1 MGNEANK
8 ISKKNIVVLVME
20 ITPVFAVLKILLTII
35 GGLSSTGLL
44 AWAVANF
51 VDTALEILGKSG
63 QNKGVILP
71 LVILLIVFGI
81 FETVES
87 VEKMVEAKIRLKIM
101 EKVNPDLVKTQASFK
116 YKYIENDKDWERI
129 SRILREPSNMLT
141 DGFCAYVLVVRII
154 ISVVSVLGLLMT
166 NVWWSAIVI
175 LAFSIPMFILS
186 LAAGKKNYQAAQ
198 DAEKYNRR
206 TDYLDSVLIG
216 RDNIEERT
224 LFRFGK
230 ALSDNW
236 QEQYEIGRKLQLRVS
251 LRQFITMKTS
261 SLILALISLLI
272 AMTLINP
279 VISQQLSIG
288 LFSGIVSSIF
298 GIINELSG
306 QMSDAMEKIS
316 KINAYMEEI
325 RAYEAME
332 SEPNA
337 LVEQSKEV
345 PKFENLEFRNVEFAY
360 PSNDVKVLK
369 GLSFNMEKGKHYAI
383 VGKNGAGKS
392 TFTKLLIGL
401 YTDYT
406 GEILINGKELR
417 TYPLDEIKAM
427 FSVVYQDFAKY
438 SVSLRDNITIGNVG
452 IREKQ
457 DIERIVK
464 LAGIED
470 IVASLE
476 NGLESK
482 LGKIDSNG
490 QELSGG
496 QWQRVAIARSLFSNA
511 EVRILDEPTAAL
523 DPIRE
528 SEIYM
533 EFEKLMKEKTT
544 IFISHRLGSTKLA
557 DEIIVIDDGCVIEK
571 GTHEELMNLGGQYA
585 SMYESQRSWYTT

>member
-1 MGNEANK
+1 MGNEINK

-51 VDTALEILGKSG
+51 VDTALEILDKSG
-63 QNKGVILP
+63 QNKAVILP

-87 VEKMVEAKIRLKIM
+87 VEKMVDARIRLKIM

-129 SRILREPSNMLT
+129 SLIMREPSNMLT
-141 DGFCAYVLVVRII
+141 DGFCAYALVVRII
-154 ISVVSVLGLLMT
+154 ISVASVLGLLIT

-186 LAAGKKNYQAAQ
+186 LAAGRKNYQAAQ

-224 LFRFGK
+224 LFRFGN
-230 ALSDNW
+230 ALSDKW

-279 VISQQLSIG
+279 VISGQLSIG
-288 LFSGIVSSIF
+288 LFTGIVSSIF

-306 QMSDAMEKIS
+306 QMSDSMEKIS
-316 KINAYMEEI
+316 KINAYMKEL

-332 SEPNA
+332 REPNA

-345 PKFENLEFRNVEFAY
+345 PKFENLEFRNIEFAY

-369 GLSFNMEKGKHYAI
+369 GLSFKMEKGKHYAI

-392 TFTKLLIGL
+392 TFTKLLTGL
-401 YTDYT
+401 YSDYT
-406 GEILINGKELR
+406 GEILINGRELR

-438 SVSLRDNITIGNVG
+438 SVSLRDNIIIGNIG
-452 IREKQ
+452 RREKQ
-457 DIERIVK
+457 DIEKIVK

-482 LGKIDSNG
+482 LGKIDSAG

-544 IFISHRLGSTKLA
+544 IFISHRLGFTKLA

-585 SMYESQRSWYTT
+585 SMYESQRGWYTI